1 MNKKNL
7 KNLELIKKINKD
19 FLINQKSDIFIC
31 LILLLIVS
39 LTTAIYPFLIQKV
52 FDNFTENKYSWF
64 FLPTIIAL
72 VASIRG
78 IAMFFQI
85 KQVSKVTLKV
95 SIDIQKKLSNHLLFS
110 DLDMIK
116 KISSGNHISRIMND
130 VNLIRDSVER
140 SLNNLIRDLIT
151 IIFLIVYLIWLDWVL
166 AVVVLSIY
174 PLALKPIISIGK
186 KQRFYALSLQEKMES
201 LTSFLSEIFRNISM
215 IKSYSLEKLEKNRI
229 NKSLDSLFLSLF
241 DIVKG
246 RAKVLPLLEVLGGIA
261 AAFVIL
267 IASYRINSGFMTIG
281 SVIGFVTALLML
293 AQPARALGTFNTI
306 LQEGLSALQ
315 RIYKQLNE
323 MPKIERISNF
333 KKELKIPN
341 NPTIE
346 FKDVSFF
353 YEKNKIILDKIS
365 FKTKKSK
372 MHIIGTSG
380 SGKSTIFNLISRFID
395 PKKGNIF
402 INDENIKDVSLFS
415 LRQNISLVS
424 QETMIYND
432 TFHNNISLGKLNATK
447 REIIKA
453 AKLANIH
460 DFIISQE
467 NGYDTVIGEAGSN
480 LSGGQKQRISIA
492 RAFLKNSKI
501 LLLDEVTSAL
511 DSKTSKNILKSINQL
526 SKNKTCIYISHDD
539 YEINKNS
546 QKLII
551 SNSKIK

>member
-52 FDNFTENKYSWF
+52 FDNFTENKFSWF

-78 IAMFFQI
+78 MAMFFQI

-323 MPKIERISNF
+323 MPKIERISNV

-372 MHIIGTSG
+372 MHIIGESG
-380 SGKSTIFNLISRFID
+380 TGKSTIFNLISRFID

-402 INDENIKDVSLFS
+402 INDVNIKDVSLFS

-432 TFHNNISLGKLNATK
+432 TFHNNISLGKLNGTK

>member
-174 PLALKPIISIGK
+174 PIALKPIISIGK

-323 MPKIERISNF
+323 MPKIERISNV

-372 MHIIGTSG
+372 MHIIGESG
-380 SGKSTIFNLISRFID
+380 TGKSTIFNLISRFID

-402 INDENIKDVSLFS
+402 INDVNIKDVSLFS

-447 REIIKA
+447 REVIKA

>member
-7 KNLELIKKINKD
+7 KNSELIKKINKD

-78 IAMFFQI
+78 IALFFQI

-215 IKSYSLEKLEKNRI
+215 IKSYSLEKLERNRI

-323 MPKIERISNF
+323 MPKIERIINV

-353 YEKNKIILDKIS
+353 YEKNKIIIDKIS

-372 MHIIGTSG
+372 IHIIGESG

-402 INDENIKDVSLFS
+402 INDVNIKDVSLFS

-447 REIIKA
+447 PEVIEA

>member
-315 RIYKQLNE
+315 RIYTQLNE
-323 MPKIERISNF
+323 MPKIERISNV

-372 MHIIGTSG
+372 MQIIGESG
-380 SGKSTIFNLISRFID
+380 TGKSTIFNLISRFID

-402 INDENIKDVSLFS
+402 INDVNIKDVSLFS

-447 REIIKA
+447 PEIIEA

-460 DFIISQE
+460 NFIISQK

-526 SKNKTCIYISHDD
+526 SKNKTCIYISHDE

>member
-315 RIYKQLNE
+315 RIYNQLNE
-323 MPKIERISNF
+323 MPKIEKIVNI

-372 MHIIGTSG
+372 MHIIGESG
-380 SGKSTIFNLISRFID
+380 TGKSTIFNLISRFID

-402 INDENIKDVSLFS
+402 INDVNIKDVSLFS

-467 NGYDTVIGEAGSN
+467 NGYDTVIDEAGSN

-511 DSKTSKNILKSINQL
+511 DTKTSKNILKSINQL

>member
-19 FLINQKSDIFIC
+19 FLINLKSDIFIC
-31 LILLLIVS
+31 LILLLIIS

-64 FLPTIIAL
+64 FLPTIIAF

-323 MPKIERISNF
+323 MPKIERISNV

-372 MHIIGTSG
+372 MHIIGESG
-380 SGKSTIFNLISRFID
+380 TGKSTIFNLISRFID

-402 INDENIKDVSLFS
+402 INDVNIKDVSLFS

-447 REIIKA
+447 REVIKA

-539 YEINKNS
+539 YEINKSS

>member
-166 AVVVLSIY
+166 AVIVLSIY

-323 MPKIERISNF
+323 MPKIERISNV

-372 MHIIGTSG
+372 MYIIGISG

-402 INDENIKDVSLFS
+402 INDVNIKDVSLFS

-526 SKNKTCIYISHDD
+526 SKNKTCIYISHDN

>member
-323 MPKIERISNF
+323 MPKIERISNV

-402 INDENIKDVSLFS
+402 INDVNIKDVSLFS

-526 SKNKTCIYISHDD
+526 SKNKTCIYISHDN

>member
-323 MPKIERISNF
+323 MPKIERISNV

-372 MHIIGTSG
+372 MHIIGESG
-380 SGKSTIFNLISRFID
+380 TGKSTIFNLISRFID

-402 INDENIKDVSLFS
+402 INDVNIKDVSLFS

-447 REIIKA
+447 PEIIEA

-460 DFIISQE
+460 NFILSQK
-467 NGYDTVIGEAGSN
+467 NGYDTVIGEAGGN

>member
-1 MNKKNL
+1 
-7 KNLELIKKINKD
+7 
-19 FLINQKSDIFIC
+19 
-31 LILLLIVS
+31 
-39 LTTAIYPFLIQKV
+39 
-52 FDNFTENKYSWF
+52 
-64 FLPTIIAL
+64 
-72 VASIRG
+72 
-78 IAMFFQI
+78 
-85 KQVSKVTLKV
+85 
-95 SIDIQKKLSNHLLFS
+95 
-110 DLDMIK
+110 
-116 KISSGNHISRIMND
+116 
-130 VNLIRDSVER
+130 
-140 SLNNLIRDLIT
+140 
-151 IIFLIVYLIWLDWVL
+151 
-166 AVVVLSIY
+166 
-174 PLALKPIISIGK
+174 
-186 KQRFYALSLQEKMES
+186 
-201 LTSFLSEIFRNISM
+201 
-215 IKSYSLEKLEKNRI
+215 
-229 NKSLDSLFLSLF
+229 
-241 DIVKG
+241 
-246 RAKVLPLLEVLGGIA
+246 
-261 AAFVIL
+261 
-267 IASYRINSGFMTIG
+267 MTIG

-323 MPKIERISNF
+323 MPKIERISNV

-372 MHIIGTSG
+372 MHIIGESG

-402 INDENIKDVSLFS
+402 INDVNIKDVSLFS

-526 SKNKTCIYISHDD
+526 SKNKTCIYISHNDF
-539 YEINKNS
+539 EINKKS
-546 QKLII
+546 QKLIM
-551 SNSKIK
+551 SNNKIK

>member
-1 MNKKNL
+1 
-7 KNLELIKKINKD
+7 
-19 FLINQKSDIFIC
+19 
-31 LILLLIVS
+31 
-39 LTTAIYPFLIQKV
+39 
-52 FDNFTENKYSWF
+52 
-64 FLPTIIAL
+64 
-72 VASIRG
+72 
-78 IAMFFQI
+78 
-85 KQVSKVTLKV
+85 
-95 SIDIQKKLSNHLLFS
+95 
-110 DLDMIK
+110 
-116 KISSGNHISRIMND
+116 
-130 VNLIRDSVER
+130 
-140 SLNNLIRDLIT
+140 
-151 IIFLIVYLIWLDWVL
+151 
-166 AVVVLSIY
+166 
-174 PLALKPIISIGK
+174 
-186 KQRFYALSLQEKMES
+186 
-201 LTSFLSEIFRNISM
+201 
-215 IKSYSLEKLEKNRI
+215 
-229 NKSLDSLFLSLF
+229 
-241 DIVKG
+241 
-246 RAKVLPLLEVLGGIA
+246 
-261 AAFVIL
+261 
-267 IASYRINSGFMTIG
+267 
-281 SVIGFVTALLML
+281 
-293 AQPARALGTFNTI
+293 
-306 LQEGLSALQ
+306 
-315 RIYKQLNE
+315 
-323 MPKIERISNF
+323 MPKIERISNV

-402 INDENIKDVSLFS
+402 INDVNIKDVSLFS

-447 REIIKA
+447 PEVIEA

-460 DFIISQE
+460 DFIISQK

>member
-7 KNLELIKKINKD
+7 KNFELIKKINKD

-64 FLPTIIAL
+64 FLPTIIAF

-323 MPKIERISNF
+323 MPKIERISNV

-372 MHIIGTSG
+372 MHIIGESG

-402 INDENIKDVSLFS
+402 INDVNIKDVSLFS

-460 DFIISQE
+460 DFIISQK

-526 SKNKTCIYISHDD
+526 SKNKTCIYISHED

-551 SNSKIK
+551 SNSKIN

>member
-64 FLPTIIAL
+64 FLPIIIAF

-267 IASYRINSGFMTIG
+267 VASYRINSGFMTIG

-323 MPKIERISNF
+323 MPKIERISNV

-372 MHIIGTSG
+372 MYIIGESG

-402 INDENIKDVSLFS
+402 INDVNIKDVSLFS

-460 DFIISQE
+460 DFIISQK
-467 NGYDTVIGEAGSN
+467 NGYDTVIDEAGSN

>member
-174 PLALKPIISIGK
+174 PIALKPIISIGK

-323 MPKIERISNF
+323 MPKIERISNV

-372 MHIIGTSG
+372 MHIIGESG

-402 INDENIKDVSLFS
+402 INDVNIKDVSLFS

-447 REIIKA
+447 REIIEA

-460 DFIISQE
+460 NFIISQE

>member
-19 FLINQKSDIFIC
+19 FLINQKFDIFIC

-64 FLPTIIAL
+64 FLPTIIAF

-323 MPKIERISNF
+323 MPKIERISNV

-372 MHIIGTSG
+372 MHIIGESG
-380 SGKSTIFNLISRFID
+380 TGKSTIFNLISRFID

-402 INDENIKDVSLFS
+402 INDVNIKDVSLFS

-447 REIIKA
+447 PEVIEA

-460 DFIISQE
+460 NFIISQK

-526 SKNKTCIYISHDD
+526 SKNKTCIYISHED

-551 SNSKIK
+551 SSSKIK

>member
-64 FLPTIIAL
+64 FLPIIIAF

-323 MPKIERISNF
+323 MPKIERISNV

-372 MHIIGTSG
+372 MHIIGESG
-380 SGKSTIFNLISRFID
+380 TGKSTIFNLISRFID

-402 INDENIKDVSLFS
+402 INDVNIKDVSLFS

-551 SNSKIK
+551 SDTKIK

>member
-151 IIFLIVYLIWLDWVL
+151 IILLIVYLIWLDWVL

-186 KQRFYALSLQEKMES
+186 KQRFYALSLQERMES

-323 MPKIERISNF
+323 MPKIERISNV
-333 KKELKIPN
+333 KKEFKIPN

-353 YEKNKIILDKIS
+353 YEKNKIILDQIS

-372 MHIIGTSG
+372 MHIIGESG
-380 SGKSTIFNLISRFID
+380 TGKSTIFNLISRFID

-402 INDENIKDVSLFS
+402 INDVNIKDVSLFS

-526 SKNKTCIYISHDD
+526 IKNKTCIYISHDD
-539 YEINKNS
+539 YEINKSS

>member
-78 IAMFFQI
+78 VAMFFQI

-323 MPKIERISNF
+323 MPKIERISNV

-372 MHIIGTSG
+372 MHIIGESG
-380 SGKSTIFNLISRFID
+380 TGKSTIFNLISRFID

-402 INDENIKDVSLFS
+402 INDVNIKDVSLFS

-447 REIIKA
+447 PEIIEA

-460 DFIISQE
+460 NFIISQK

>member
-215 IKSYSLEKLEKNRI
+215 IKSYSLEKLEKNRM

-323 MPKIERISNF
+323 MPKIERISNV

-372 MHIIGTSG
+372 MHIIGESG

-402 INDENIKDVSLFS
+402 INDVNIKDVSLFS

>member
-323 MPKIERISNF
+323 MPKIERISNV

-372 MHIIGTSG
+372 MHIIGESG

-402 INDENIKDVSLFS
+402 INDVNIKDVSLFS

-447 REIIKA
+447 PEVIKA

-539 YEINKNS
+539 YEINKSS